1 MTVSRQGRGD
11 LVHGEGRGDSPQRKG
26 CRELDSF
33 LFACWNLDRILVLHE
48 GKVGGAE
55 PSKAMVTAGQ
65 GRGHSW
71 PGAESQLAKIVVK
84 LARGMVTAG
93 QSRGQAGQAAAQQ
106 LFRAR
111 GWGSS
116 VRHPA
121 TTRAKP
127 SREKGLRSF
136 KESLWVLQRQH

>member
-1 MTVSRQGRGD
+1 MVRAEGTVPRGKD
-11 LVHGEGRGDSPQRKG
+11 AGNWIHSSLLAGI
-26 CRELDSF
+26 
-33 LFACWNLDRILVLHE
+33 WILVLHE
-48 GKVGGAE
+48 GKAGDAE

-71 PGAESQLAKIVVK
+71 PGAESQLVKIVVK

-93 QSRGQAGQAAAQQ
+93 QSRGQPGQAAAQQ

-116 VRHPA
+116 MRHPA
-121 TTRAKP
+121 TTRAIP